1 MKSTH
6 RPAATSHRWLGG
18 LVTAATAALALGAVS
33 ATALSAG
40 TAGASSGKH
49 VTVSVMTIGKNKVL
63 VVNGKALYV
72 LQQPSSVAC
81 TSSCLKIWPALTLP
95 AGAKNA
101 TAGKSVQSAKLGT
114 TTGPNGLKQVTY
126 NGQPVYFFALDNQ
139 RGKAKGNISDI
150 WGKWA
155 DVVVSKGAAGAASGS
170 SGNSGGSSAGSGGA
184 GF

>member
-1 MKSTH
+1 MKTTH
-6 RPAATSHRWLGG
+6 RPAATSHALLGC
-18 LVTAATAALALGAVS
+18 LATAALALGAVS

-40 TAGASSGKH
+40 TAGASSGKK
-49 VTVSVMTIGKNKVL
+49 VTVSVMTIGKSKVL
-63 VVNGKALYV
+63 VANGKALYV

-101 TAGKSVQSAKLGT
+101 TAGKGVKSAKLGT
-114 TTGPNGLKQVTY
+114 TAGPNGVKQVTY

-139 RGKAKGNISDI
+139 RGKAKGNISDT

-155 DVVVSKGAAGAASGS
+155 DVVVSKGAAGSAGAGSGS